1 MMEKFQVFILFMEE
15 ILHQLIGSLSRYFQ
29 GFMHSQVVCQ
39 ISEPSTVRMFDE
51 FLAKKDDKTHG
62 IFGPLGC
69 SIGATKKASKKLLLV
84 PWHRREGQWE
94 VKVVLD

>member
-39 ISEPSTVRMFDE
+39 ISEPSTVCLMN
-51 FLAKKDDKTHG
+51 FLQKRRQNTWNFWATGLLHRSHKESEQKT
-62 IFGPLGC
+62 LA
-69 SIGATKKASKKLLLV
+69 GAMASKGETV
-84 PWHRREGQWE
+84 VS

>member
-51 FLAKKDDKTHG
+51 FLAKKTTKHIDFLGQWVAPVRSHKESEQKT
-62 IFGPLGC
+62 LA
-69 SIGATKKASKKLLLV
+69 GAMASKGETVGGKS
-84 PWHRREGQWE
+84 GA
-94 VKVVLD
+94 